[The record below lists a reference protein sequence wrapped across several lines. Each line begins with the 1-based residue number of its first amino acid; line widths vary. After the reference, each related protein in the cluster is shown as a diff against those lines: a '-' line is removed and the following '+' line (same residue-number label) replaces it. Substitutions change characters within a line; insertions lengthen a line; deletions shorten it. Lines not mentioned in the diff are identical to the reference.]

1 MLQGGQLWD
10 RVGHEGFRLDLV
22 TLGAFEVR

>member
-10 RVGHEGFRLDLV
+10 RVGDEGFRLDLV
-22 TLGAFEVR
+22 TLSALEVG